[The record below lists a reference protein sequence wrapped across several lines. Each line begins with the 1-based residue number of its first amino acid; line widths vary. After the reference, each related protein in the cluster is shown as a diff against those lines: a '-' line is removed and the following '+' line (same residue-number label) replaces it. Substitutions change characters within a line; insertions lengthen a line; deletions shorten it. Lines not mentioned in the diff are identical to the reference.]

1 MNHII
6 LICYL
11 IAIFLGISSFTMSIL
26 ARRRGNTSLNNSM
39 LLFSTCLLI
48 MCIYDMIIYYTDYFI
63 AGYDNIEL
71 LRFGDCIIAILFVSW
86 LSVEQKLT
94 EEDILEGYYKMARV
108 YTIAY
113 AAVWCSATIIFSVD
127 FMYTIKWILLVSD
140 IVLIF
145 MMLIGSIAYI
155 VAALYKRADRDLTV
169 YMVIITAMLIWNYG
183 SYFWG
188 ETSVYWGNSKFI
200 REPLDLTIIF
210 WFVIN
215 IVMIYLVYRRAFVPA
230 YFSSEEK
237 APEFCLEDRLDKVKE
252 EYDLTDREK
261 ELVELIYEGRSNA
274 EIAAALFI
282 SESTVKTHIY
292 NIFKK
297 MKIKN
302 RMSVM
307 RIVRDEE
314 EPKPEQL
321 EQSAESDS
329 TDE

>member
-108 YTIAY
+108 YAIAY
-113 AAVWCSATIIFSVD
+113 ASVWCISTIVFSVD

-140 IVLIF
+140 IVLVF

-155 VAALYKRADRDLTV
+155 VAALYKRSDRDLTV
-169 YMVIITAMLIWNYG
+169 YMVIITAMLTWNYA

-237 APEFCLEDRLDKVKE
+237 APEFCLRTDSIRL
-252 EYDLTDREK
+252 
-261 ELVELIYEGRSNA
+261 
-274 EIAAALFI
+274 
-282 SESTVKTHIY
+282 
-292 NIFKK
+292 KK
-297 MKIKN
+297 SMI
-302 RMSVM
+302 
-307 RIVRDEE
+307 
-314 EPKPEQL
+314 
-321 EQSAESDS
+321 
-329 TDE
+329 

>member
-26 ARRRGNTSLNNSM
+26 ARRKGNTSLNNAM
-39 LLFSTCLLI
+39 LMFSACLLI

-71 LRFGDCIIAILFVSW
+71 LRLGDCIISILFILW
-86 LSVEQKLT
+86 LSLEQRLT
-94 EEDILEGYYKMARV
+94 EENILEGYYKMARI

-113 AAVWCSATIIFSVD
+113 ASVWCISTIAFSVE

-140 IVLIF
+140 IVLVF
-145 MMLIGSIAYI
+145 MMLIGSISYI
-155 VAALYKRADRDLTV
+155 VAALYKRSDRDLTV
-169 YMVIITAMLIWNYG
+169 YMVIITAMLTWNYA

-215 IVMIYLVYRRAFVPA
+215 IVMIYLTYRRAFVPA
-230 YFSSEEK
+230 YFSSEDK
-237 APEFCLEDRLDKVKE
+237 ATEFSLEDRLEKVRE
-252 EYDLTDREK
+252 QYDLTDREK

-274 EIAAALFI
+274 EIAEALFI

-307 RIVRDEE
+307 KIVRDEDGS
-314 EPKPEQL
+314 PP
-321 EQSAESDS
+321 QSDKTERTRS
-329 TDE
+329 

>member
-6 LICYL
+6 IICYL

-26 ARRRGNTSLNNSM
+26 ARRKGNTSLNNAM
-39 LLFSTCLLI
+39 LLFSTCLLV

-71 LRFGDCIIAILFVSW
+71 LRLGDCIIAILFVSW

-94 EEDILEGYYKMARV
+94 EEDILESYYKMARV
-108 YTIAY
+108 YAIAY
-113 AAVWCSATIIFSVD
+113 ASVWCISTIVFSAD

-155 VAALYKRADRDLTV
+155 VAALYKRSDRDLTV
-169 YMVIITAMLIWNYG
+169 YMVIITAMLTWNYA

-188 ETSVYWGNSKFI
+188 ETSVYWGNSRFI

-230 YFSSEEK
+230 YFSNGDK
-237 APEFCLEDRLDKVKE
+237 APEFCLEDRLQKVKE

-274 EIAAALFI
+274 EIAEALFI

-297 MKIKN
+297 MRIKN

-307 RIVRDEE
+307 RIVRDEK
-314 EPKPEQL
+314 EPKNEQPEKT
-321 EQSAESDS
+321 EA
-329 TDE
+329 

>member
-6 LICYL
+6 IICYL

-26 ARRRGNTSLNNSM
+26 ARRKGNTSLNNAM
-39 LLFSTCLLI
+39 LLFSTCLLV

-71 LRFGDCIIAILFVSW
+71 LRLGDCIIAILFVSW

-94 EEDILEGYYKMARV
+94 EEDILESYYKMARV
-108 YTIAY
+108 YAIAY
-113 AAVWCSATIIFSVD
+113 ASVWCISTSVFSVD

-155 VAALYKRADRDLTV
+155 VAALYKRSDRDLTV
-169 YMVIITAMLIWNYG
+169 YMVIITAMLTWNYA

-188 ETSVYWGNSKFI
+188 ETSVYWGNSRFI

-230 YFSSEEK
+230 YFSNGDK
-237 APEFCLEDRLDKVKE
+237 APEFCLEDRLQKVKE

-274 EIAAALFI
+274 EIAEALFI

-297 MKIKN
+297 MRIKN

-314 EPKPEQL
+314 EPKNEQPEKT
-321 EQSAESDS
+321 EA
-329 TDE
+329 

>member
-6 LICYL
+6 IICYL

-26 ARRRGNTSLNNSM
+26 ARRKGNTSLNNAM
-39 LLFSTCLLI
+39 LLFSTCLLV

-71 LRFGDCIIAILFVSW
+71 LRLGDCIIAILFVSW

-94 EEDILEGYYKMARV
+94 EEDILESYYKMARV
-108 YTIAY
+108 YAIAY
-113 AAVWCSATIIFSVD
+113 ASVWCISTIVFSAD

-155 VAALYKRADRDLTV
+155 VAALYKRSDRDLTV
-169 YMVIITAMLIWNYG
+169 YMVIITAMLTWNYA

-188 ETSVYWGNSKFI
+188 ETSVYWGNSRFI

-230 YFSSEEK
+230 YFSNGDK
-237 APEFCLEDRLDKVKE
+237 APEFCLEDRLQKVKE

-274 EIAAALFI
+274 EIAEALFI

-297 MKIKN
+297 MN
-302 RMSVM
+302 V
-307 RIVRDEE
+307 
-314 EPKPEQL
+314 
-321 EQSAESDS
+321 
-329 TDE
+329 

>member
-6 LICYL
+6 IICYL

-26 ARRRGNTSLNNSM
+26 ARRKGNTSLNNAM
-39 LLFSTCLLI
+39 LLFSTCLLV

-71 LRFGDCIIAILFVSW
+71 LRLGDCIIAILFVSW

-94 EEDILEGYYKMARV
+94 EEDILEGYYNMARV
-108 YTIAY
+108 YAIAY
-113 AAVWCSATIIFSVD
+113 ASVGCISTIVFSVD

-140 IVLIF
+140 IVLVF

-155 VAALYKRADRDLTV
+155 VAALYKRSDRDLTV
-169 YMVIITAMLIWNYG
+169 YMVIITAMLTWNYA

-215 IVMIYLVYRRAFVPA
+215 IVMIYLV
-230 YFSSEEK
+230 
-237 APEFCLEDRLDKVKE
+237 
-252 EYDLTDREK
+252 
-261 ELVELIYEGRSNA
+261 
-274 EIAAALFI
+274 
-282 SESTVKTHIY
+282 
-292 NIFKK
+292 
-297 MKIKN
+297 
-302 RMSVM
+302 
-307 RIVRDEE
+307 
-314 EPKPEQL
+314 
-321 EQSAESDS
+321 
-329 TDE
+329 

>member
-6 LICYL
+6 IICYL

-26 ARRRGNTSLNNSM
+26 ARRKGNTSLNNAM
-39 LLFSTCLLI
+39 LLFSTCLLV

-71 LRFGDCIIAILFVSW
+71 LRLGDCIIAILFVSW

-94 EEDILEGYYKMARV
+94 EEDILESYYKMARV
-108 YTIAY
+108 YAIAY
-113 AAVWCSATIIFSVD
+113 ASVWCISTIVFSAD

-155 VAALYKRADRDLTV
+155 VAALYKRSDRNLTV
-169 YMVIITAMLIWNYG
+169 YMVIITAMLTWNYA

-188 ETSVYWGNSKFI
+188 ETSVYWGNSRFI

-230 YFSSEEK
+230 YFSNGDK
-237 APEFCLEDRLDKVKE
+237 APEFCLEDRLQKVKE

-274 EIAAALFI
+274 EIAEALFI

-297 MKIKN
+297 MRIKN

-307 RIVRDEE
+307 RIVRDEK
-314 EPKPEQL
+314 EPKNEQPEKT
-321 EQSAESDS
+321 EA
-329 TDE
+329 

>member
-6 LICYL
+6 IICYL

-26 ARRRGNTSLNNSM
+26 ARRKGNTSLNNAM
-39 LLFSTCLLI
+39 LLFSTCLLV

-63 AGYDNIEL
+63 AGYDNIKL
-71 LRFGDCIIAILFVSW
+71 LRLGNCIIAILFVSW

-94 EEDILEGYYKMARV
+94 EEDILESYYKMARV
-108 YTIAY
+108 YAIAY
-113 AAVWCSATIIFSVD
+113 ASVWCISTIVFSVD

-155 VAALYKRADRDLTV
+155 VAALYKRSDRDLTV
-169 YMVIITAMLIWNYG
+169 YMVIITAMLTWNYA

-188 ETSVYWGNSKFI
+188 ETSVYWGNSRFI

-230 YFSSEEK
+230 YFSNGDK
-237 APEFCLEDRLDKVKE
+237 APEFCLEDRLQKVKE

-274 EIAAALFI
+274 EIAEALFI

-297 MKIKN
+297 MRIKN

-314 EPKPEQL
+314 EPKNEQPEKT
-321 EQSAESDS
+321 EA
-329 TDE
+329 